1 MKKIWSIVLAVALL
15 MTTFAAVPV
24 SAATISAED
33 ITISTNVYDIT
44 CTVETATKGTMT
56 AMLTNK
62 FGGSVSGELHG
73 IQSNRTPEVITD
85 ATGAVLGY
93 KYAFNF
99 NMLES
104 VPTGYYI
111 VKIGFKGESTAK
123 EFAYANLDDKV
134 SFYNTLNGKET
145 GEISGYFAANPLL
158 VPVELTLYNTLEG
171 DAYNKV
177 NAQIAALNL
186 ATGVVDTD
194 DAETKI
200 AKLTPVDTLFT
211 TRFAELMTVAS
222 VVTATEANWEA
233 ILSRLLGDETFDN
246 YYYNEENVDTAVVAT
261 SDVFEDFKTEAADMT
276 DYTIAEAAAAFD
288 KATLT
293 YIEKSRSVGVL
304 KDAFVRFTT
313 KGSITPNM
321 TNINALIEKGKD
333 AELWNDLRVADNTN
347 CAALVA
353 NAESI
358 ARTMVE
364 NGALNDATG
373 GGSTGGGATG
383 GTVIDRP
390 TGGGG
395 GGGMAASAPKAEKP
409 ADKEENEE
417 PETPDTP
424 VVPEGTFSD
433 VASVEWAKESI
444 EALADKGILNGKGD
458 GKFAPNDNVT
468 REEFVKIIVV
478 AFDLNDA
485 EASSD
490 FADVSKDSWSYS
502 YVASA
507 AKLGIVS
514 GDGASFNPKA
524 GISRQDMAVIIHR
537 VFEHLGAEI
546 KGEAVAFDDN
556 AEISEYAKAAV
567 EALTAAGI
575 INGMGDGTFAPA
587 GTVTRAQAAKVVY
600 GLLNLVGGVK

>member
-1 MKKIWSIVLAVALL
+1 MKKIWSIVLAVVLL
-15 MTTFAAVPV
+15 MTTLAAVPV
-24 SAATISAED
+24 SAAAVAEED
-33 ITISTNVYDIT
+33 IAISTNVYDIT

-62 FGGSVSGELHG
+62 FGGSVAGQLHG
-73 IQSNRTPEVITD
+73 IKSNRTPEAIID
-85 ATGAVLGY
+85 ATGATIGY
-93 KYAFNF
+93 KYVFNF
-99 NMLES
+99 NMTES
-104 VPTGYYI
+104 VTTGLYV
-111 VKIGFKGESTAK
+111 VKIGFKGETTVK

-134 SFYNTLNGKET
+134 SFYDTLNSKAA
-145 GEISGYFAANPLL
+145 GEIKGYFAANPLL
-158 VPVELTLYNTLEG
+158 VPVELTLYNTLTG
-171 DAYNKV
+171 DPFDKV
-177 NAQIAALNL
+177 NAQIEALNL
-186 ATGVVDTD
+186 ATGVADND

-222 VVTATEANWEA
+222 IVTATESNWDA
-233 ILSRLLGDETFDN
+233 LVSRLMGDNTFDN
-246 YYYNEENVDTAVVAT
+246 YYYNEANVDTAVITPAE
-261 SDVFEDFKTEAADMT
+261 VFESFKTEAASMT
-276 DYTIAEAAAAFD
+276 DYTIAEAATAFD
-288 KATLT
+288 KATLA
-293 YIEKSRSVGVL
+293 YIEASRSVGVL
-304 KDAFVRFTT
+304 KDAFIRFEE

-321 TNINALIEKGKD
+321 TNIGALIEKGKD
-333 AELWNDLRVADNTN
+333 ADLWNDLRLADNTD

-353 NAESI
+353 NAETI
-358 ARTMVE
+358 AQTMVN
-364 NGALNDATG
+364 NGALNDTPAG
-373 GGSTGGGATG
+373 GSSTGGSS
-383 GTVIDRP
+383 IDRP
-390 TGGGG
+390 TGAGGG
-395 GGGMAASAPKAEKP
+395 GSLGGGSSAGSSGSTGTV
-409 ADKEENEE
+409 
-417 PETPDTP
+417 TPDPTP
-424 VVPEGTFSD
+424 VVPEGTFTD
-433 VASVEWAKESI
+433 VASVEWAKDAI
-444 EALADKGILNGKGD
+444 EALADKGVLAGKGD

-478 AFDLNDA
+478 AFDLEDA
-485 EASSD
+485 EAASD

-546 KGEAVAFDDN
+546 KGEAVVFDDN
-556 AEISEYAKAAV
+556 ADISEYARVAV

>member
-1 MKKIWSIVLAVALL
+1 MKKIWSIVLAVVLL
-15 MTTFAAVPV
+15 MTTLAAVPV
-24 SAATISAED
+24 SAAAVAVED

-56 AMLTNK
+56 ALLTNK
-62 FGGSVSGELHG
+62 FGGSVSGQLHG
-73 IQSNRTPEVITD
+73 ILSNRTPEAITD
-85 ATGAVLGY
+85 ATGATIGY
-93 KYAFNF
+93 KYVFNF
-99 NMLES
+99 NMAET
-104 VPTGYYI
+104 VPTGLYI
-111 VKIGFKGESTAK
+111 VKIGFKGDTTSK
-123 EFAYANLDDKV
+123 EFAYANLNDKV
-134 SFYNTLNGKET
+134 SFYDTLNAKAAD
-145 GEISGYFAANPLL
+145 EISGYFAANPLL
-158 VPVELTLYNTLEG
+158 VPVELTLYNTLTGEP
-171 DAYNKV
+171 ANKV
-177 NAQIAALNL
+177 NDQIAALNL
-186 ATGVVDTD
+186 ATGVVEGE
-194 DAETKI
+194 DAEAKI
-200 AKLTPVDTLFT
+200 AKITPVDTLFT

-222 VVTATEANWEA
+222 IVTATESNWDA
-233 ILSRLLGDETFDN
+233 LISRLMGDATFDS

-261 SDVFEDFKTEAADMT
+261 ADVYDDFKTEAVDMT

-293 YIEKSRSVGVL
+293 FIEKTRSVGVL
-304 KDAFVRFTT
+304 KDAFVRFAA

-321 TNINALIEKGKD
+321 TNINALIAKGKD
-333 AELWNDLRVADNTN
+333 ADLWNDLRVADNAD

-353 NAESI
+353 NAEAI
-358 ARTMVE
+358 AQTMVN
-364 NGALNDATG
+364 NGALNDT
-373 GGSTGGGATG
+373 TG
-383 GTVIDRP
+383 GTSGGSVTGGSSIDKP
-390 TGGGG
+390 TGTGGGG
-395 GGGMAASAPKAEKP
+395 SLGGGSGSTGTV
-409 ADKEENEE
+409 
-417 PETPDTP
+417 TPDPTP

-485 EASSD
+485 EAESD